1 MMRSRGAR
9 TIAFLSAL
17 LWAGGAVAADPTAVV
32 RETIDRVVEILQQTD
47 STRDEKLRNIESLSE
62 ERFNFSLMSKLVLG
76 RYRKKLSEAQS
87 ADFLAEFRKHLS
99 LTYGRRLMDFS
110 DEKIEIGE
118 ARTEAKGDVTVSTK
132 IVGGAAGDGVALDY
146 RLRERDAD
154 WKVIDV
160 IIEGVSLVSNFRSQ
174 VQEIVTEK
182 GADQL
187 IEMLREKNSKEA
199 KAS

>member
-1 MMRSRGAR
+1 
-9 TIAFLSAL
+9 
-17 LWAGGAVAADPTAVV
+17 
-32 RETIDRVVEILQQTD
+32 
-47 STRDEKLRNIESLSE
+47 
-62 ERFNFSLMSKLVLG
+62 
-76 RYRKKLSEAQS
+76 
-87 ADFLAEFRKHLS
+87 
-99 LTYGRRLMDFS
+99 
-110 DEKIEIGE
+110 
-118 ARTEAKGDVTVSTK
+118 
-132 IVGGAAGDGVALDY
+132 VALDY